1 MVSCPVLDTYAK
13 AVPVP
18 ADIVAVEL
26 LVKESVLPPVLTLQG
41 ALAEQPVPIVST
53 VPLVLVTARVFSAP
67 ELELPPCKFHVFVAV
82 HTYTL
87 LPAGPDVN
95 TYISPEPHVT
105 GRLTPLLAG
114 FV

>member
-1 MVSCPVLDTYAK
+1 
-13 AVPVP
+13 
-18 ADIVAVEL
+18 
-26 LVKESVLPPVLTLQG
+26 LVKESVLPPVRTLQG

-53 VPLVLVTARVFSAP
+53 VPLVLVTASVFSAP
-67 ELELPPCKFHVFVAV
+67 ELELPPCRFHVFVAV
-82 HTYTL
+82 HIYTL

-95 TYISPEPHVT
+95 TYISPDPHVT